1 MQPPYAVSSTPDLN
15 NGTPTLK
22 AASDIE
28 FPEYEVN
35 ISGIKL
41 SSPYSFD
48 FSDLVKELKS
58 SGMNTIFLNVDTND
72 VGKYERFV
80 RKAHMEGISVHAVL
94 FENFNSSEKGAYKA
108 CQDSLNAVLD
118 YNNKSLAPFDG
129 IDIYIKPS
137 DKEGSED
144 TIDYKILLETAYQKV
159 GKNISVS
166 ASIPPNY
173 PTSEIDKIAPSVDFF
188 IVRAYSESIEELSYA
203 SSIVDAISLQTM
215 EIRSAGSKELIEV
228 SVDEGFKD
236 KVSIQKLFAALADYY
251 SNDSAFLGVSTSNYD
266 AYACLPVKADLEKA
280 YPEKKESY
288 NYLILGF
295 WALLAIVILLG
306 AYDHFKLKRD

>member
-1 MQPPYAVSSTPDLN
+1 
-15 NGTPTLK
+15 
-22 AASDIE
+22 
-28 FPEYEVN
+28 
-35 ISGIKL
+35 
-41 SSPYSFD
+41 
-48 FSDLVKELKS
+48 
-58 SGMNTIFLNVDTND
+58 
-72 VGKYERFV
+72 
-80 RKAHMEGISVHAVL
+80 
-94 FENFNSSEKGAYKA
+94 
-108 CQDSLNAVLD
+108 
-118 YNNKSLAPFDG
+118 
-129 IDIYIKPS
+129 
-137 DKEGSED
+137 
-144 TIDYKILLETAYQKV
+144 LETAYQKV